1 MKIVKIRFINKI
13 DEEFYIYANN
23 FVVYLTE
30 RMKSLSKKKT
40 ERMKKTCIAS
50 MFSIK
55 SIINEFYSL
64 KLRQIQNL

>member
-1 MKIVKIRFINKI
+1 
-13 DEEFYIYANN
+13 
-23 FVVYLTE
+23 
-30 RMKSLSKKKT
+30 LSKKKT